1 MPSMNAQTLSQA
13 RNALESLA
21 QQNLIL
27 VGQLKEQGRKIV
39 DLEREVQKQST
50 SAAQSQQALRA
61 AQIEIESLR
70 SQVPDDA
77 TQSAFDALQQFLSS
91 PAEINPAIRIAA

>member
-1 MPSMNAQTLSQA
+1 MSTINAQTLSQA
-13 RNALESLA
+13 RQALASLS

-61 AQIEIESLR
+61 AQIELEAIRAQL
-70 SQVPDDA
+70 PDDA
-77 TQSAFDALQQFLSS
+77 TISAFDALQQYLAS